1 MFLTVLA
8 VVVTLLYPLA
18 LWLGQDWVE
27 PRWLACLLL
36 LAAALRLPAMK
47 LSVAARWCVG
57 GALLLVALA
66 MWSNAILPLKLY
78 PVIVNA
84 GFLAAFA
91 LSLST
96 PVSMVERFA
105 RMRDPEL
112 PPQAVAYT
120 RRVTQAWCIFF
131 AANGTMAAA
140 TALWASDA
148 GWWLYNGVIAYVLMG
163 LMFGV
168 ELLVRRR
175 VQAGFASNA

>member
-1 MFLTVLA
+1 MLLTVLA

-18 LWLGQDWVE
+18 LWLGQSWME

-47 LSVAARWCVG
+47 LSIAARWCVG
-57 GALLLVALA
+57 GGLLLVAA
-66 MWSNAILPLKLY
+66 AVWSNAILPLKLY

-84 GFLAAFA
+84 GFLAAFGY
-91 LSLST
+91 SLST

-105 RMRDPEL
+105 RLREPNL
-112 PPQAVAYT
+112 PPEAVAYT

-131 AANGTMAAA
+131 AANGAVAAA
-140 TALWASDA
+140 TAVWASDA
-148 GWWLYNGVIAYVLMG
+148 AWWLYNGVIAYALMG
-163 LMFGV
+163 LMFGG
-168 ELLVRRR
+168 EWLVRRR